1 MIHQLEG
8 ENQLNKWLPGYGS
21 LKAEPTPKMFA
32 FIQVT
37 RMWYMAAVRMA
48 LSADFLCQQ
57 RK

>member
-1 MIHQLEG
+1 MIHQFKG
-8 ENQLNKWLPGYGS
+8 ENQLNKWLPGYGFP
-21 LKAEPTPKMFA
+21 KEAPTPKMFA

-48 LSADFLCQQ
+48 LCVDFLCQQ